1 MRKLSIRRK
10 NIPDGMRDMIYSEN
24 KAVQGLGERVC
35 ALYEK
40 RGYGCVVTPALEYYD
55 VFNFDS
61 QTIPE
66 ENMFKLTDKSGRLV
80 VMRPDNT
87 TPMARIAATR
97 LKNAPRPLKLYYNQN
112 VFRISKDYSGK
123 RSEFAQTG
131 IEIFGGDTLRSDI
144 EAVVTA
150 LRTLRE
156 ISQFYGG
163 SVNYKLELGHAHFC
177 KALLDAASLT
187 DEARELV
194 TKYIGAKN
202 SSSLEVMGAD
212 DKLDTCFME
221 KIRQIPRLYGSKNV
235 IDKARR
241 LCDGVEN
248 AKAALDYLES
258 IYDILDENGF
268 SENISIDL
276 ATVNDMDYYTGVVFR
291 GYIDYTGEAVLGGG
305 RYDNLMS
312 NFGCNEG
319 ATGFGVNLSVIADKL
334 SRAVGATER
343 SDKKVLVHYSETSLL
358 SKALNYIENCA
369 NVCVLSCFDSIDDAV
384 QYSRESKISKVVEV
398 TRGGISEVWCE

>member
-1 MRKLSIRRK
+1 
-10 NIPDGMRDMIYSEN
+10 MRDMIYAEN
-24 KAVQGLGERVC
+24 KAVQSLGEKVC

-163 SVNYKLELGHAHFC
+163 NVNYKLELGHAHFC
-177 KALLDAASLT
+177 KALLDAAKLS

-202 SSSLEVMGAD
+202 SSSLEVLGAD
-212 DKLDTCFME
+212 DKLDTDFME
-221 KIRQIPRLYGSKNV
+221 KIRKIPRLYGSKNV
-235 IDKARR
+235 IDKARE
-241 LCDGVEN
+241 LCSGVEN
-248 AKAALDYLES
+248 AKEALDYLEA

-312 NFGCNEG
+312 NFGESEG
-319 ATGFGVNLSVIADKL
+319 ATGFGVNLSVVSDKL
-334 SRAVGATER
+334 TRAVGISQQAE
-343 SDKKVLVHYSETSLL
+343 KKVLVHYGDTGLL
-358 SKALNYIENCA
+358 SKALNYIENCGD
-369 NVCVLSCFDSIDDAV
+369 VCMLSCFENADECVEYAK
-384 QYSRESKISKVVEV
+384 QGKISKVVEV
-398 TRGGISEVWCE
+398 TRGGISEVWSV

>member
-1 MRKLSIRRK
+1 MSIKRK
-10 NIPDGMRDMIYSEN
+10 NIPDGMRDMIYAEN
-24 KAVQGLGERVC
+24 KAEKSLGEKIT

-131 IEIFGGDTLRSDI
+131 IEIIGGDSLKADI

-156 ISQFYGG
+156 VSAFYGG
-163 SVNYKLELGHAHFC
+163 NVNYKLELGHAHFC
-177 KALLDAASLT
+177 KSLLDAANLS

-212 DKLDTCFME
+212 NKLDTEFME
-221 KIRQIPRLYGSKNV
+221 KIRQIPRLYGTKSV
-235 IDKARR
+235 ISKART
-241 LCDGVEN
+241 LCEGIEN
-248 AKAALDYLES
+248 ATLALDYLEN

-276 ATVNDMDYYTGVVFR
+276 STVNDMDYYTGVVFR

-312 NFGCNEG
+312 NFGTSEG
-319 ATGFGVNLSVIADKL
+319 ATGFGVNLSVVADKL
-334 SRAVGATER
+334 SRAVGIE
-343 SDKKVLVHYSETSLL
+343 DNGEKKVLVHYGENGLL
-358 SKALNYIENCA
+358 AKALNYIENCENTA
-369 NVCVLSCFDSIDDAV
+369 VLSCFGSVDKAIEYARNSGI
-384 QYSRESKISKVVEV
+384 YKVVEV
-398 TRGGISEVWCE
+398 TGSKVSEVWSE

>member
-1 MRKLSIRRK
+1 
-10 NIPDGMRDMIYSEN
+10 MRDMIYAEN
-24 KAVQGLGERVC
+24 KAVQSLGEKVC

-150 LRTLRE
+150 LRTLSE
-156 ISQFYGG
+156 ISRYYGG
-163 SVNYKLELGHAHFC
+163 NVNYKLELGHAHFC
-177 KALLDAASLT
+177 KSLLDAANLS

-202 SSSLEVMGAD
+202 SSSLEVLGAD
-212 DKLDTCFME
+212 DKLDNDFME
-221 KIRQIPRLYGSKNV
+221 KIRQIPRLYGSKSV
-235 IDKARR
+235 IDKARA
-241 LCDGVEN
+241 LCRGVKN
-248 AKAALDYLES
+248 AEEALDYLEA

-276 ATVNDMDYYTGVVFR
+276 ATVNDMDYYTGLVFR

-312 NFGCNEG
+312 NFGESEG
-319 ATGFGVNLSVIADKL
+319 ATGFGVNLSVVADKL
-334 SRAVGATER
+334 SRAVGVCEQAE
-343 SDKKVLVHYSETSLL
+343 KKVLVHYGKASLL
-358 SKALNYIENCA
+358 AKALNYIENCE
-369 NVCVLSCFDSIDDAV
+369 NMCMLSCFESADGAV
-384 QYSRESKISKVVEV
+384 EYAKESRLSKVVEV
-398 TRGGISEVWCE
+398 TASGISEVWSE

>member
-1 MRKLSIRRK
+1 MSIKRK
-10 NIPDGMRDMIYSEN
+10 NIPDGMRDMIYAEN
-24 KAVQGLGERVC
+24 KAEKNLGEKIS

-40 RGYGCVVTPALEYYD
+40 RGYGCLSTPALEYYD

-66 ENMFKLTDKSGRLV
+66 ESMFKLTDKSGRLV

-97 LKNAPRPLKLYYNQN
+97 LNNAPRPLKLYYNQN
-112 VFRISKDYSGK
+112 VYRISKDFSGK
-123 RSEFAQTG
+123 RSEFNQTG
-131 IEIFGGDTLRSDI
+131 IEIFGGNCLKADI
-144 EAVVTA
+144 EAIVTA

-156 ISQFYGG
+156 ISEFYGG
-163 SVNYKLELGHAHFC
+163 NVDYKLELGHAHFC
-177 KALLDAASLT
+177 KALLDAANLG

-194 TKYIGAKN
+194 TKYIGAKS

-212 DKLDTCFME
+212 NSLDADFME
-221 KIRQIPRLYGSKNV
+221 KIRLIPRLYGSKTV
-235 IDKARR
+235 ILKARE
-241 LCDGVEN
+241 LCRGVK
-248 AKAALDYLES
+248 KAEDALDYLEN

-268 SENISIDL
+268 SEHISIDL

-291 GYIDYTGEAVLGGG
+291 GYVDYTGEAVLGGG

-312 NFGCNEG
+312 NFGKDEG

-334 SRAVGATER
+334 SRAVGVSE
-343 SDKKVLVHYSETSLL
+343 SSEKKILVHYGDTSLI
-358 SKALNYIENCA
+358 SKALNYMENCG
-369 NVCVLSCFDSIDDAV
+369 CTCLLSCFDSLDDAKEFAKASGV
-384 QYSRESKISKVVEV
+384 AKIVEI
-398 TRGGISEVWCE
+398 TSGGIKEVWSE

>member
-1 MRKLSIRRK
+1 MSIKRK
-10 NIPDGMRDMIYSEN
+10 NIPDGMRDMIYAEN
-24 KAVQGLGERVC
+24 KAEKSLGEKIC

-131 IEIFGGDTLRSDI
+131 IEIFGGNEQRADI
-144 EAVVTA
+144 EALVTA

-156 ISQFYGG
+156 ISGFYGG
-163 SVNYKLELGHAHFC
+163 NVNYKLELGHAHFC
-177 KALLDAASLT
+177 KALLDAAALS
-187 DEARELV
+187 DEAREVV
-194 TKYIGAKN
+194 TKYIGAKS
-202 SSSLEVMGAD
+202 SSSLEFMGAD
-212 DKLDTCFME
+212 SGIDEKFME

-235 IDKARR
+235 IDKARE
-241 LCDGVEN
+241 LCTGVE
-248 AKAALDYLES
+248 KAEEALDYLEG

-312 NFGCNEG
+312 NFGTSEG

-334 SRAVGATER
+334 SRAVGVNEDTE
-343 SDKKVLVHYSETSLL
+343 KKILVHYGDLSLL
-358 SKALNYIENCA
+358 AKALNYMENCGGI
-369 NVCVLSCFDSIDDAV
+369 CVLSCFDSAEAAIEHAKCSGV
-384 QYSRESKISKVVEV
+384 SKVVEI
-398 TRGGISEVWCE
+398 TRGGISEVWSE

>member
-1 MRKLSIRRK
+1 MSVKRK

-24 KAVQGLGERVC
+24 KAEKVLGEKIA

-97 LKNAPRPLKLYYNQN
+97 LQNAPRPLKLYYNQN

-131 IEIFGGDTLRSDI
+131 IEIIGGDSKRADI

-156 ISQFYGG
+156 VSGFYGG
-163 SVNYKLELGHAHFC
+163 NVNYKLELGHAHFC
-177 KALLDAASLT
+177 KALLDAAKLS

-212 DKLDTCFME
+212 NKLDTAFME
-221 KIRQIPRLYGSKNV
+221 KIRQIPRLYGTKSV
-235 IDKARR
+235 IAKARE
-241 LCDGVEN
+241 LCLGVEN
-248 AKAALDYLES
+248 ATCALDYLEE
-258 IYDILDENGF
+258 IYDILDANGF

-312 NFGCNEG
+312 NFGTDEG
-319 ATGFGVNLSVIADKL
+319 ATGFGLNLSVVADKL
-334 SRAVGATER
+334 SRAVGVEEATE
-343 SDKKVLVHYSETSLL
+343 KKVLVHYGDTSLL
-358 SKALNYIENCA
+358 AKALNYIENCG
-369 NVCVLSCFDSIDDAV
+369 NVAVLSCFDSVEKAV
-384 QYSRESKISKVVEV
+384 EYAKNSGISKVTEV
-398 TRGGISEVWCE
+398 TSSGIAEVWQE